1 MVGIKCMNDR
11 AMGGGWRLRM
21 QRMQWS
27 TVLRVAVKESFSRK
41 DFEAKA
47 CLSKFMIQVQML
59 PDCGGLEVRVL
70 LE

>member
-1 MVGIKCMNDR
+1 
-11 AMGGGWRLRM
+11 
-21 QRMQWS
+21 MQWS

-59 PDCGGLEVRVL
+59 PDCGGLKVRVL